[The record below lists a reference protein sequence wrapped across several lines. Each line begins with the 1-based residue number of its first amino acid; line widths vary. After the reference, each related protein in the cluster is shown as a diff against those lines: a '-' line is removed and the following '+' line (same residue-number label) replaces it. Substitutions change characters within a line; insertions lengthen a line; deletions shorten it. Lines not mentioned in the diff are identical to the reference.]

1 MTDNGPGYRSH
12 GHAAACRR
20 LGIRHLFTRP
30 YRPRTNGKAE
40 RFIRMII
47 HGWAYATA
55 YDTSQARTNALPAWL
70 HYYNHH
76 RPHGSLNRE
85 TPGKRHHQLNNLT
98 GNYT

>member
-40 RFIRMII
+40 RFIRII
-47 HGWAYATA
+47 ING
-55 YDTSQARTNALPAWL
+55 
-70 HYYNHH
+70 
-76 RPHGSLNRE
+76 
-85 TPGKRHHQLNNLT
+85 
-98 GNYT
+98 